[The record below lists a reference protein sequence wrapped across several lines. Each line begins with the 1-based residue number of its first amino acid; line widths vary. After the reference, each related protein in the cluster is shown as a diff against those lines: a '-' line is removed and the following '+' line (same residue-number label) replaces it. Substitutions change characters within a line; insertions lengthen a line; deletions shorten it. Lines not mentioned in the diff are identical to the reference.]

1 MSKKI
6 FSGLTIFAVAFALV
20 FGLGTFNPAKAVP
33 RGDGEGY
40 SLPPGQSNL
49 FGSDQAGNS
58 AGVIDRDRD
67 ADSRS
72 HDFNQ
77 DIYGMRGTSQ
87 E

>member
-6 FSGLTIFAVAFALV
+6 FSGLTIFAVAVALV

-33 RGDGEGY
+33 GRAGDGY
-40 SLPPGQSNL
+40 SLPPGQTNL
-49 FGSDQAGNS
+49 FGSDQADNS
-58 AGVIDRDRD
+58 IGAIDRDRD

-77 DIYGMRGTSQ
+77 DVYGMRGTSQ